1 MKRLCFLLL
10 VLPVLPV
17 WAQGNYIAL
26 SGRVTCGSKGVPY
39 ATLQLAGTSV
49 GVSCNETGEYELRVP
64 QGTEKDTV
72 VVRCVGYSTERKTVG
87 ELKRS
92 GRVRMSERA
101 VVLKEVEIKE
111 YRYPRDLLEA
121 AVDRIAENYHNDSSY
136 STFFFRD
143 WRAVD
148 NELYLF
154 DEAVIQMK
162 RAGYSEYA
170 DKSSYRFQ
178 ADEREMPTDYKML
191 LKHRLLVY
199 DRPLLV
205 DKTGRQNGASEM
217 LEYDDN
223 ERFFDPV
230 YTPQASLLFNCSI
243 LEIHRFEAIR
253 EFEDDGEKYY
263 HLQSK
268 TLGGNSRY
276 EYTIR
281 KRDLAIVLIKS
292 VQTSPTERR
301 WPGGD
306 WVNVKY
312 NKLTFDRDS
321 SLWSYDVR
329 DGHYTLTHYYNYK
342 SFHLSPF
349 RKDKMSEPQWWQ
361 SSVDWTLTD
370 FSLSDTAV
378 RGDTIVVRPQTL
390 GGAFGASYDE
400 PSFWGRY
407 NSVVADTLPL
417 RLLYEKL
424 KKIHSNENK

>member
-1 MKRLCFLLL
+1 MKKMFIILFM
-10 VLPVLPV
+10 VLSVSTE
-17 WAQGNYIAL
+17 AQTNYISL

-64 QGTEKDTV
+64 QGTEEDTV
-72 VVRCVGYSTERKTVG
+72 VVRCVGYTTERKTVG

-92 GRVRMSERA
+92 GRVKLSERA
-101 VVLKEVEIKE
+101 VVLREVEIKE

-121 AVDRIAENYHNDSSY
+121 AVNNIAANYHKDSSY

-154 DEAVIQMK
+154 DEAVIRMK
-162 RAGYSEYA
+162 RAGYSEYV
-170 DKSSYRFQ
+170 DKSSYRFR

-205 DKTGRQNGASEM
+205 GKTGRQNGASEM

-223 ERFFDPV
+223 ESFFDPV
-230 YTPQASLLFNCSI
+230 YTPQASLLFNKQI
-243 LEIHRFEAIR
+243 MEAHRFGSIR
-253 EFEDDGEKYY
+253 EFEDNGETYY
-263 HLQSK
+263 QLQSK
-268 TLGGNSRY
+268 MLGGNSRY

-301 WPGGD
+301 WPSGD
-306 WVNVKY
+306 WVNMKY

-342 SFHLSPF
+342 SFHLSPH
-349 RKDKMSEPQWWQ
+349 RNDKESGPQWWQ

-370 FSLSDTAV
+370 FSLSDTAA

-390 GGAFGASYDE
+390 GEAFGASYDE

-407 NSVVADTLPL
+407 NSVVADTFPL